1 MDTVCVTMMV
11 KFICMVEETMM
22 MDASVMWYPMILVS
36 SKVICC
42 IGCTKVLPS
51 LTTNP

>member
-11 KFICMVEETMM
+11 KFFCMVDEMMM
-22 MDASVMWYPMILVS
+22 MDASVLWYPMILVS
-36 SKVICC
+36 SDVIYFVGY
-42 IGCTKVLPS
+42 IKVLPS